1 MSPVNTELSGFTVRA
16 GRGFSGSDSDAGLS
30 SFVDVIGH
38 SVFISHVFFYL
49 CLYILFCTENCLF
62 LFLEGNTS
70 LQCCK
75 ESLRSN
81 ALVLSLCHCWLIYC
95 QLFV

>member
-16 GRGFSGSDSDAGLS
+16 GRGFSGSDSDAVLS
-30 SFVDVIGH
+30 SLTAVIGH

-49 CLYILFCTENCLF
+49 YLYILFCTEFFFF

-70 LQCCK
+70 LLSR
-75 ESLRSN
+75 EMRSRTQMQRKIM
-81 ALVLSLCHCWLIYC
+81 VLIIK
-95 QLFV
+95 